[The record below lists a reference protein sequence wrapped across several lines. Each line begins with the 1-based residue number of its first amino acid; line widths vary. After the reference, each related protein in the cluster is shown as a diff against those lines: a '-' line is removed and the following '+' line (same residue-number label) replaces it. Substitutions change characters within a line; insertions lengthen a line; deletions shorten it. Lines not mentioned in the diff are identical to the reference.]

1 MVEEEKTITCNI
13 YSKEMSAK
21 IDPALKD
28 VIDQDI
34 KLYGLT
40 HEEGLCTE
48 YQIILNRYS
57 FEEIIDM
64 DFSESGITFP
74 AKEYEQEMSISEFLK
89 IKSTDSEITGKQ
101 IELIAKRI
109 KNLKLFIHITEQA
122 SSAQKKHLN
131 WELDNKKE

>member
-1 MVEEEKTITCNI
+1 MAEEEKTLICNV
-13 YSKEMSAK
+13 YSKEISVK

-28 VIDQDI
+28 AIEQDI

-57 FEEIIDM
+57 FEEILDM
-64 DFSESGITFP
+64 NFGESGIKFP
-74 AKEYEQEMSISEFLK
+74 ANEYKQEMSISEFLK
-89 IKSTDSEITGKQ
+89 IKSADSEITGKQ

-122 SSAQKKHLN
+122 SSAQKKRLK